1 MDQAT
6 PASNL
11 IQPIKARAS
20 QSQYRSTSAMLAD
33 IVRGSSD
40 PISIST
46 LFERLGD
53 RGFGLALLLFAIPNA
68 IPFPIPGISV
78 ITGMPL
84 IFLSAQLFLGSNKI
98 WLPSWLSRREISH
111 STLSVWVHKSI
122 PWLLKLEKRVKP
134 RLDAVVTRR
143 HERFA
148 GLLICILACLI
159 ALPVPLSNLPLGVAI
174 MILALAITERDGLFM
189 IIGWLLS
196 CVAVLIFSALIVGYM
211 WLSWQVIGSLL

>member
-84 IFLSAQLFLGSNKI
+84 VELDWPFVARLGGLSACAADRSSL
-98 WLPSWLSRREISH
+98 RRGEAA
-111 STLSVWVHKSI
+111 KS
-122 PWLLKLEKRVKP
+122 
-134 RLDAVVTRR
+134 
-143 HERFA
+143 
-148 GLLICILACLI
+148 LA
-159 ALPVPLSNLPLGVAI
+159 
-174 MILALAITERDGLFM
+174 E
-189 IIGWLLS
+189 
-196 CVAVLIFSALIVGYM
+196 
-211 WLSWQVIGSLL
+211 